1 MGEKKMRCVIIS
13 GSPDTNVEEIKSLCT
28 SDDFIVC
35 ADSGYSFAKKAG
47 LTPNLII
54 GDFDSL
60 KEELPQN
67 TEVVKL
73 NTHKDDTDTEHCVM
87 ECIRRGYKDFLLLG
101 SIGGRTDHTFA
112 NIATLA
118 FLSEYNYNG
127 IARNNGEEIRI
138 LKEGS
143 YEMNNKKGLIFSV
156 FPYGCE
162 SVNVTYKGAEYM
174 LNNKTLTYNVSRG
187 ISNVFVD
194 DEAEITINR
203 RLKIG
208 RASCR
213 ERV

>member
-73 NTHKDDTDTEHCVM
+73 NTNKDDTDTEHCVM

-203 RLKIG
+203 G
-208 RASCR
+208 RAILLTYYK
-213 ERV
+213 

>member
-1 MGEKKMRCVIIS
+1 MRCVIIS

-187 ISNVFVD
+187 ISNVFID

-203 RLKIG
+203 G
-208 RASCR
+208 RAILLTYYK
-213 ERV
+213 

>member
-1 MGEKKMRCVIIS
+1 MRCVIIS

-138 LKEGS
+138 LKEGP
-143 YEMNNKKGLIFSV
+143 YEMNNKKGIIFSV

-203 RLKIG
+203 G
-208 RASCR
+208 RAILLTYYK
-213 ERV
+213 

>member
-1 MGEKKMRCVIIS
+1 MRCVIIS

-67 TEVVKL
+67 TEVVKI

-203 RLKIG
+203 G
-208 RASCR
+208 RAILLTYYK
-213 ERV
+213 

>member
-47 LTPNLII
+47 LSPNLII

-203 RLKIG
+203 G
-208 RASCR
+208 RAILLTYYK
-213 ERV
+213 

>member
-127 IARNNGEEIRI
+127 IARNNSEEIRI

-203 RLKIG
+203 G
-208 RASCR
+208 RAILLTYYK
-213 ERV
+213 

>member
-1 MGEKKMRCVIIS
+1 MRCVIIS
-13 GSPDTNVEEIKSLCT
+13 GSPDTNVEEIKSLCK

-203 RLKIG
+203 G
-208 RASCR
+208 RAILLTYYK
-213 ERV
+213 

>member
-1 MGEKKMRCVIIS
+1 MRCVIIS

-118 FLSEYNYNG
+118 FLSEYHYNG

-203 RLKIG
+203 G
-208 RASCR
+208 RAILLTYYK
-213 ERV
+213 

>member
-13 GSPDTNVEEIKSLCT
+13 GSPDTNVEEIKSVCT

-203 RLKIG
+203 G
-208 RASCR
+208 RAILLTYYK
-213 ERV
+213 

>member
-194 DEAEITINR
+194 DEAKITINR
-203 RLKIG
+203 G
-208 RASCR
+208 RAILLTYYK
-213 ERV
+213 

>member
-1 MGEKKMRCVIIS
+1 MRCVIIS

-162 SVNVTYKGAEYM
+162 SVNVTYKGAEFM

-203 RLKIG
+203 G
-208 RASCR
+208 RAILLTYYK
-213 ERV
+213 

>member
-1 MGEKKMRCVIIS
+1 MRCVIIS

-138 LKEGS
+138 LMEGS

-203 RLKIG
+203 G
-208 RASCR
+208 RAILLTYYK
-213 ERV
+213 

>member
-127 IARNNGEEIRI
+127 IARNNCEEIRI

-203 RLKIG
+203 G
-208 RASCR
+208 RAILLTYYK
-213 ERV
+213 

>member
-1 MGEKKMRCVIIS
+1 MRCVIIS

-35 ADSGYSFAKKAG
+35 ADSGYSFAKKAS

-187 ISNVFVD
+187 ISNVFID

-203 RLKIG
+203 G
-208 RASCR
+208 RAILLTYYK
-213 ERV
+213 

>member
-1 MGEKKMRCVIIS
+1 MRCVIIS

-162 SVNVTYKGAEYM
+162 SVNVKGAEYM

-203 RLKIG
+203 G
-208 RASCR
+208 RAILLTYYK
-213 ERV
+213 

>member
-73 NTHKDDTDTEHCVM
+73 NTHEDDTDTEHCVM

-203 RLKIG
+203 G
-208 RASCR
+208 RAILLTYYK
-213 ERV
+213 

>member
-1 MGEKKMRCVIIS
+1 MRCVIIS
-13 GSPDTNVEEIKSLCT
+13 GSPDTNVEEIKSLCS

-203 RLKIG
+203 G
-208 RASCR
+208 RAILLTYYK
-213 ERV
+213 

>member
-47 LTPNLII
+47 LIPNLII

-203 RLKIG
+203 G
-208 RASCR
+208 RAILLTYYK
-213 ERV
+213 

>member
-1 MGEKKMRCVIIS
+1 MRCVIIS

-127 IARNNGEEIRI
+127 IARNNCEEIRI

-203 RLKIG
+203 G
-208 RASCR
+208 RAILLTYYK
-213 ERV
+213 

>member
-1 MGEKKMRCVIIS
+1 MRCVIIS

-73 NTHKDDTDTEHCVM
+73 NTHKYDTDTEHCVM

-203 RLKIG
+203 G
-208 RASCR
+208 RAILLTYYK
-213 ERV
+213 

>member
-28 SDDFIVC
+28 NDDFIVC

-187 ISNVFVD
+187 ISNVFID

-203 RLKIG
+203 G
-208 RASCR
+208 RAILLTYYK
-213 ERV
+213 

>member
-1 MGEKKMRCVIIS
+1 MRCVIIS

-60 KEELPQN
+60 KEELPQS

-203 RLKIG
+203 G
-208 RASCR
+208 RAILLTYYK
-213 ERV
+213 

>member
-1 MGEKKMRCVIIS
+1 MRCVIIS

-203 RLKIG
+203 G
-208 RASCR
+208 RAILLAYYK
-213 ERV
+213 

>member
-1 MGEKKMRCVIIS
+1 MCNYFRFTGYKCRRNQKPMYKWWLYC
-13 GSPDTNVEEIKSLCT
+13 LCW
-28 SDDFIVC
+28 F
-35 ADSGYSFAKKAG
+35 GYSFAKKAG

-203 RLKIG
+203 G
-208 RASCR
+208 RAILLTYYK
-213 ERV
+213 

>member
-28 SDDFIVC
+28 SDDFTVC

-203 RLKIG
+203 G
-208 RASCR
+208 RAILLTYYK
-213 ERV
+213 

>member
-1 MGEKKMRCVIIS
+1 MRCVIIS

-143 YEMNNKKGLIFSV
+143 YEMNDKKGLIFSV

-203 RLKIG
+203 G
-208 RASCR
+208 RAILLTYYK
-213 ERV
+213 

>member
-1 MGEKKMRCVIIS
+1 MRCVIIS
-13 GSPDTNVEEIKSLCT
+13 GSPDTNVEEIKGLCT

-203 RLKIG
+203 G
-208 RASCR
+208 RAILLTYYK
-213 ERV
+213 

>member
-13 GSPDTNVEEIKSLCT
+13 GSPDTNVEEIKSLCA

-203 RLKIG
+203 G
-208 RASCR
+208 RAILLTYYK
-213 ERV
+213 

>member
-67 TEVVKL
+67 TEVVNL

-203 RLKIG
+203 G
-208 RASCR
+208 RAILLTYYK
-213 ERV
+213 